1 MSADAVPSPEIV
13 MSSVPGGLPGAYVC
27 PQCGTRIDVPAGE
40 APKVG
45 IKASSGTPN
54 VWVVTAGRVEIHRCE
69 ISSPRHP
76 HPG

>member
-1 MSADAVPSPEIV
+1 MSTL
-13 MSSVPGGLPGAYVC
+13 PGGSPGAYVC

-69 ISSPRHP
+69 IRSPRHP
-76 HPG
+76 YPS